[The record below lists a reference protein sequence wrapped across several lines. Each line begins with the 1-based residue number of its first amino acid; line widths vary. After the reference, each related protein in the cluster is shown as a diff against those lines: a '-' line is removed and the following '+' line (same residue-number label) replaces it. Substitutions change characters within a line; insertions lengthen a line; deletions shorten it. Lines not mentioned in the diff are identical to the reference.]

1 MTLADAPVQPV
12 RPRPLC
18 AQDAL
23 HTARSPSPA
32 KAPADGRAARPRV
45 LGVGAAAAVLC
56 LCAAR
61 LPATGALLA
70 LAVSL
75 PPVRRALPAVAAA
88 VAAAVLPAA
97 RLGVPRACRL
107 LLLLNC

>member
-1 MTLADAPVQPV
+1 M
-12 RPRPLC
+12 
-18 AQDAL
+18 
-23 HTARSPSPA
+23 
-32 KAPADGRAARPRV
+32 
-45 LGVGAAAAVLC
+45 GAAAAVLC

-75 PPVRRALPAVAAA
+75 PPVRRALPAAAAA

-107 LLLLNC
+107 LLLLTAEAAAPRATRQPRRALLGARPAVAGRYAGERAWEGRRPQGAERGV

>member
-1 MTLADAPVQPV
+1 
-12 RPRPLC
+12 
-18 AQDAL
+18 
-23 HTARSPSPA
+23 
-32 KAPADGRAARPRV
+32 V

-75 PPVRRALPAVAAA
+75 PPVRRALPAAAAA